1 MKPRMALGKCYR
13 HAGARVTSNL
23 DLWLACL
30 VAAVALEE
38 IQLLLN
44 LMLPEEVKE
53 EPEAG

>member
-30 VAAVALEE
+30 VAAVAMEE
-38 IQLLLN
+38 KLN

>member
-1 MKPRMALGKCYR
+1 MKPRMVPGKCYR
-13 HAGARVTSNL
+13 HAETRVTSNL